1 MRFIPVFLALVFLL
15 VNVASAYRHDM
26 FYKLC
31 LKKVGFKPTFFVGNP
46 GNCYSFYRCDYSNQK
61 LIGPTNCA
69 PGTVWSPNKMLC
81 DYASEPCRHHK

>member
-1 MRFIPVFLALVFLL
+1 MHFLPIFLTLVFLI
-15 VNVASAYRHDM
+15 VNVVSAHRHDM

-31 LKKVGFKPTFFVGNP
+31 LKNVGFKPTFFVGNP
-46 GNCYSFYRCDYSNQK
+46 ANCYSFYRCDYSNQK